1 MTWTTDAPTKPGWYW
16 FQVRRMKPRVIEVIA
31 EHEPE
36 RLLIA
41 ESSTPVDVL
50 AGSIYWWAGPLDPP
64 QEP

>member
-50 AGSIYWWAGPLDPP
+50 AGSIYRWAGPLDPP